1 MCEQKIVDHAD
12 GSGQVLNEFPMQ
24 QGKDSR
30 GPVVQPESGGAT
42 SPRVCRHQKRGG
54 EDLGKMTSSK
64 S

>member
-30 GPVVQPESGGAT
+30 GPVVQPESGRTA
-42 SPRVCRHQKRGG
+42 SARVCRHQKRGR
-54 EDLGKMTSSK
+54 EDLEKMTASK